1 MIIIISCSRN
11 INILAMNDEYVERG
25 LSTEVCDILVTN
37 FDKDIS
43 ELRSIYGHIRFTNY
57 MSCIL

>member
-1 MIIIISCSRN
+1 
-11 INILAMNDEYVERG
+11 MNDEYVERG

-37 FDKDIS
+37 LDKDIS
-43 ELRSIYGHIRFTNY
+43 ELRSIYGYIRFTNY

>member
-1 MIIIISCSRN
+1 
-11 INILAMNDEYVERG
+11 MNDEYVERG

-37 FDKDIS
+37 LDKDIS